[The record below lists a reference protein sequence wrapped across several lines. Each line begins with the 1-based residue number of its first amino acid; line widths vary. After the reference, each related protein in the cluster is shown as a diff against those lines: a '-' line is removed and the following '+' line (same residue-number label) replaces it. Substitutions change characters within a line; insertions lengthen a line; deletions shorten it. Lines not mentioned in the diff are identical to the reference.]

1 MSDDKG
7 EMYLKEMI
15 EDILEVMD
23 TIHKELQRIKT
34 MVEKQNEYL
43 FSIQQNEPGK
53 KTDFSQTMFQ

>member
-1 MSDDKG
+1 MSDEKG

-15 EDILEVMD
+15 DDILEVMD
-23 TIHKELQRIKT
+23 TIHKELQKIKT

-43 FSIQQNEPGK
+43 FSIKKNEPGN